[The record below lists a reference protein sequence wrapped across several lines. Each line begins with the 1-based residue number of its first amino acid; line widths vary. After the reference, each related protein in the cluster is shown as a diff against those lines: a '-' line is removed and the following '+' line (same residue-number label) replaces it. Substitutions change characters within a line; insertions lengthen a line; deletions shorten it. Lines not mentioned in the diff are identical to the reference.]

1 MHSGVKISSKT
12 TVTVLAKRREAEIKQ
27 SFRFLYDMHLLL
39 CYSLGTVENLF
50 VWIFCIYLL
59 LSCWIFHLSHL
70 IKTITK
76 FSNVIG
82 YQQPDLSINW
92 TVAHVMLVIGQYASF
107 FARICCALCWVTDVF
122 FSIHNDTLKSFSVQ
136 SMLFSFLEFCHSFD

>member
-1 MHSGVKISSKT
+1 MQVIVDSSFARQGSAPIWGGKKGEFRDWTIS
-12 TVTVLAKRREAEIKQ
+12 A
-27 SFRFLYDMHLLL
+27 
-39 CYSLGTVENLF
+39 
-50 VWIFCIYLL
+50 
-59 LSCWIFHLSHL
+59 L

-107 FARICCALCWVTDVF
+107 CARCY
-122 FSIHNDTLKSFSVQ
+122 DTP
-136 SMLFSFLEFCHSFD
+136 C